1 MSISTPILAF
11 PQGGRDKTFPPW
23 RKMKGGKWLYKLKI
37 FVTKILK
44 YNIAIGRQKQ
54 GTTTLLYRSGQA
66 PTAPKLNR
74 QAVSW
79 QVIGLH
85 SQT

>member
-44 YNIAIGRQKQ
+44 YNIAIGTVKWM
-54 GTTTLLYRSGQA
+54 
-66 PTAPKLNR
+66 K
-74 QAVSW
+74 VSCQDKTVQMAW
-79 QVIGLH
+79 
-85 SQT
+85 SR